1 MRGEVAASRA
11 VRVGAGAGLEAWA
24 RLAAATL
31 SCTSVRRLGK
41 GLGGRDPC
49 EAMLRGSRLR
59 SSVRLPTC
67 SSAISVLVP

>member
-1 MRGEVAASRA
+1 MREEFTASGA

-41 GLGGRDPC
+41 GFSGCDPC
-49 EAMLRGSRLR
+49 EALLRGSRLR
-59 SSVRLPTC
+59 SVCLPPC
-67 SSAISVLVP
+67 SSTTPTSVL